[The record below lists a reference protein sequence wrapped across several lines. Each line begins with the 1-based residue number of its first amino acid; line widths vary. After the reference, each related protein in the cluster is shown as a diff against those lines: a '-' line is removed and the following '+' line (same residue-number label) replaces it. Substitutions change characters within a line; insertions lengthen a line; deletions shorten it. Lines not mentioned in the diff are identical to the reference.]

1 MPQAV
6 IPFQADPK
14 AFFIS
19 IFVIMIMLQLLFR
32 IFGVFV
38 YYWEKINASNEKG
51 CRRSAFERVMNF
63 LLMRRGDPSKDIE
76 RDIIAS

>member
-19 IFVIMIMLQLLFR
+19 IPVIMIMLQLLFR
-32 IFGVFV
+32 IFGMFV
-38 YYWEKINASNEKG
+38 YWWEKINVSNEQDF
-51 CRRSAFERVMNF
+51 RHPIFERVMNF
-63 LLMRRGDPSKDIE
+63 LLMRRVDPSKDIE
-76 RDIIAS
+76 RDIIAP

>member
-19 IFVIMIMLQLLFR
+19 IFVIMILLQLLFR

-38 YYWEKINASNEKG
+38 YWWERINVSNEKAFH
-51 CRRSAFERVMNF
+51 RPAFERVMNF
-63 LLMRRGDPSKDIE
+63 LLMRKVDPSKDIE